1 MIKLLRTQGSW
12 DKLPDGKKTLPKTT
26 YSTVCP
32 QQNEKRPYKGLTCL
46 YPQPD
51 GKTTMPTFVIPT
63 ARWEDYPIAY
73 LCYAHSQMGRLPNP
87 MAYLC
92 YAHSQMGRLHN
103 PMAYLCY
110 AHSQMGSMLVEAV
123 G

>member
-1 MIKLLRTQGSW
+1 MFSQKQKLEVGVIDTAESIIFS
-12 DKLPDGKKTLPKTT
+12 DG
-26 YSTVCP
+26 
-32 QQNEKRPYKGLTCL
+32 KRPYKGLTCL

-73 LCYAHSQMGRLPNP
+73 LCYAHSQMG
-87 MAYLC
+87 
-92 YAHSQMGRLHN
+92 
-103 PMAYLCY
+103 
-110 AHSQMGSMLVEAV
+110 SMLVEAV